1 MLALMSGRRRRGK
14 QEAVPRALR
23 EVGARELPP
32 VVLVTGASS
41 GLGLAIARTLLRC
54 HYRLILTA
62 RESSL
67 HRFAKHGIYPSEHV
81 WLRALDVTCAADR
94 KAVVAEANARWGG
107 VDVLV
112 NNAGISLRAVV
123 EHVSDADRALQMDVN
138 FIAPMELS
146 RLVLP
151 SMRRKRRGRILNVS
165 SVGGMMAMPTMSTYS
180 ASKFALEG
188 ASEAL
193 WYEVRPFGIYVTLVQ
208 PGFINSDSFRNV
220 MYTGPSKAAY
230 DTVRSAYHWH
240 YHFMEGFIGRVARRV
255 FATPDSVAAKVVR
268 TIQLKRPPLRIPAT
282 FDATLFSLLRR
293 LLPRSAYHWFL
304 YRSLPGIRTWG
315 PAATTIAR
323 DPPAADVTTPTDEA
337 DTDVAFELARP

>member
-1 MLALMSGRRRRGK
+1 MSGSRQRGNR
-14 QEAVPRALR
+14 AAPPRTLH
-23 EVGARELPP
+23 EVGERESPP

-41 GLGLAIARTLLRC
+41 GLGLAIARALLR
-54 HYRLILTA
+54 HNYRLILTA

-67 HRFAKHGIYPSEHV
+67 HRFASNGIYPSERV

-94 KAVVAEANARWGG
+94 KAVVAEANAHWGG
-107 VDVLV
+107 IDVLV

-138 FIAPMELS
+138 FIAPIELS

-151 SMRRKRRGRILNVS
+151 SMRRKRCGRILNIS

-193 WYEVRPFGIYVTLVQ
+193 WYEVRPFGINVTLVQ
-208 PGFINSDSFRNV
+208 PGFINSDSFRNAK
-220 MYTGPSKAAY
+220 YTAPSKAAY
-230 DTVRSAYHWH
+230 DTVHSAYHWH

-255 FATPDSVAAKVVR
+255 FATPDSVAAKVVH
-268 TIQLKRPPLRIPAT
+268 TIQLKQPPLRIPAT
-282 FDATLFSLLRR
+282 FDATMFSLLRR
-293 LLPRSAYHWFL
+293 LLPRSIYHWLL
-304 YRSLPGIRTWG
+304 YQSLPGVRTWG
-315 PAATTIAR
+315 PAAIDIAR
-323 DPPAADVTTPTDEA
+323 DPPAVEVATPTDEA
-337 DTDVAFELARP
+337 DTDVAFELGRS

>member
-1 MLALMSGRRRRGK
+1 MLALMSGRRRRGNP
-14 QEAVPRALR
+14 AASPRALR
-23 EVGARELPP
+23 EVSERELPP
-32 VVLVTGASS
+32 VVLVTGASA
-41 GLGLAIARTLLRC
+41 GLGLAIARALLRC
-54 HYRLILTA
+54 NYRLILTA

-67 HRFAKHGIYPSEHV
+67 HRFAKHGIYPSERV
-81 WLRALDVTCAADR
+81 WLRALDVTSAADR

-138 FIAPMELS
+138 FIAPIELS

-151 SMRRKRRGRILNVS
+151 SMRKKRSGRILNIS

-208 PGFINSDSFRNV
+208 PGFIKSESFRNV

-230 DTVRSAYHWH
+230 DTVHFAYHWH

-268 TIQLKRPPLRIPAT
+268 AIQLKQPPLRIPAT

-304 YRSLPGIRTWG
+304 YRSLPGIQTWA
-315 PAATTIAR
+315 PPSTDIPVA
-323 DPPAADVTTPTDEA
+323 PPAVETDDATNDADA
-337 DTDVAFELARP
+337 DIVFTLGRP